1 MAMPHDRRRS
11 RAGEFLAEAQRNAYL
26 PLLIGLALII
36 SGWAAAMTTVGAQ
49 FIHVGMAIVVLGM
62 VLGHR
67 KSIVLAGIAVLF
79 FGYGGPLILL
89 TLLA

>member
-1 MAMPHDRRRS
+1 MAMEDDRQTS
-11 RAGEFLAEAQRNAYL
+11 RTREFLAEAQRNAYL
-26 PLLIGLALII
+26 PLLIGSALII
-36 SGWAAAMTTVGAQ
+36 SGWGAAMTTVGAQ
-49 FIHVGMAIVVLGM
+49 FIHLGMAIVVLAM